1 MNVIVDIVQLA
12 NIDDFILMGQL
23 KVKSD
28 KRLDLF
34 QISIFYCLDQIFN
47 IIHINF
53 MEIDEVLQ
61 TPKWYYCQL
70 CHIIIFIM
78 VFEFLKPF
86 EINFY
91 ILSRKLRLK
100 LQIIFYFIKLFV
112 LNSELQIMNCW
123 YDFWL
128 NFIFLLL

>member
-61 TPKWYYCQL
+61 TPK
-70 CHIIIFIM
+70 
-78 VFEFLKPF
+78 
-86 EINFY
+86 
-91 ILSRKLRLK
+91 
-100 LQIIFYFIKLFV
+100 
-112 LNSELQIMNCW
+112 
-123 YDFWL
+123 
-128 NFIFLLL
+128 